1 MNPISTKGRNCP
13 VSDSTEANKSVA
25 RRLAGEVFGRGDLNA
40 FDELF
45 SKDYVNHNIPV
56 PGIPGTKAGFK
67 QLVEATR
74 NAFPDLT
81 VNVQDLIAE
90 GDLVVFH
97 DYVTAT
103 SQGDFF
109 GVPPSGKPLKWTE
122 NHFLRVAD

>member
-56 PGIPGTKAGFK
+56 PGIPGTKAGFR

-74 NAFPDLT
+74 HAFPDLK
-81 VNVQDLIAE
+81 VHREDVVAE
-90 GDLVVFH
+90 CGLVVFDVH
-97 DYVTAT
+97 ATA
-103 SQGDFF
+103 
-109 GVPPSGKPLKWTE
+109 
-122 NHFLRVAD
+122 